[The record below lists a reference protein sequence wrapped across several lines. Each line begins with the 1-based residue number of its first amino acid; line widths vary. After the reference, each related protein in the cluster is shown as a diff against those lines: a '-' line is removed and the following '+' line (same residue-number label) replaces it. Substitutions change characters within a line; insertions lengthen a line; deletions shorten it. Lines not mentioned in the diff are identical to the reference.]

1 MDTDNLSLKLLGIPA
16 EKRDHWFRTLR
27 DPVFIPVY
35 NYATLDDNRQHSM
48 KKMRKVFS
56 ERLMSVKEFNTDP
69 HNVFSSHEFVGL
81 IDPAMAI
88 KHTVQMNLFGG
99 TCLALHNGRHDYLF
113 DQIDKLETVGCFCFT
128 ELGYGNNA
136 MQMETTV
143 TYDKATSEFVVH
155 SPTDLSQKYWISN
168 GFHHAN
174 MAVVFG

>member
-1 MDTDNLSLKLLGIPA
+1 MDTDSLSLKLLDIPA

-27 DPVFIPVY
+27 DPVFTPVY

-56 ERLMSVKEFNTDP
+56 ERLMSVKEFNTNP

-113 DQIDKLETVGCFCFT
+113 D
-128 ELGYGNNA
+128 
-136 MQMETTV
+136 
-143 TYDKATSEFVVH
+143 
-155 SPTDLSQKYWISN
+155 
-168 GFHHAN
+168 
-174 MAVVFG
+174 